1 MPPDGSPHRGSGNL
15 CAVSSFNEFQQTG
28 GQQITQDG
36 SGEIADERFDV
47 DEI

>member
-1 MPPDGSPHRGSGNL
+1 MPPDGSPHRGSRNL
-15 CAVSSFNEFQQTG
+15 CAVSSFNEFQQTR
-28 GQQITQDG
+28 GQQITQDS